1 MAYSVEKLLIPDW
14 RNVEVGGKYVHAF
27 IFHISS
33 NDLLPPGDYC
43 DVIERCAPAIVRNH
57 STASIWVQVDSPGL
71 WYPLEVRRALSHV
84 NNIAVAVTRSSSDLR
99 ISDFSNCMPYLSNS
113 KISPP
118 PFAKNWVSPVD
129 KNPLAC
135 LRVLARLGQ
144 GFTKEIASLADF
156 CISTTQDALN
166 SLEER
171 KLISHVYPSQHKGD
185 TKKLYSKEYP
195 YWILKRS
202 GLQLAL
208 RSWGVAPGVRFS
220 SRLEE
225 QHGYGEVTRHKIAS
239 RMWLASLKESYELA
253 NMWAGWTEVN
263 IPEMRLTPDAL
274 AWGRMEGRE
283 TLFWCEVESGHLSTQ
298 DTVAK
303 LLRRLGI
310 ASRYANQMEINLVF
324 GVLTVP
330 AVRESIYMAFLDVDP
345 NATVIFADWGKTGF
359 GKLPPVRWGGT
370 VVQQK
375 VETQDQIQV

>member
-14 RNVEVGGKYVHAF
+14 RNVDVGGKYVHAF
-27 IFHISS
+27 IFPISS
-33 NDLLPPGDYC
+33 NNLLPPGDYC
-43 DVIERCAPAIVRNH
+43 ATIEKCAPAIVRNH

-84 NNIAVAVTRSSSDLR
+84 KNIAVAVTRSGSDLR

-113 KISPP
+113 RISSP

-129 KNPLAC
+129 ENPLAC

-144 GFTKEIASLADF
+144 GLTKEIASLADF
-156 CISTTQDALN
+156 CIRTTQDALN

-171 KLISHVYPSQHKGD
+171 KLISHVYPAQERD
-185 TKKLYSKEYP
+185 AKKLYSKKYP

-202 GLQLAL
+202 GLRVAL

-225 QHGYGEVTRHKIAS
+225 QHGVGEGIRHKTAS
-239 RMWLASLKESYELA
+239 RSWLASLKKSYEGLA
-253 NMWAGWTEVN
+253 DVWAGWTEVS

-274 AWGRMEGRE
+274 AWGKMEGRE

-298 DTVAK
+298 ETAAK
-303 LLRRLGI
+303 LLRRLRI
-310 ASRYANQMEINLVF
+310 ASRYANQMEMKLVF

-330 AVRESIYMAFLDVDP
+330 AVRDSIPMAFLDIDP
-345 NATVIFADWGKTGF
+345 NAAVILADWGKAGF
-359 GKLPPVRWGGT
+359 GKLPSVRWGRVT
-370 VVQQK
+370 MESEVQQ
-375 VETQDQIQV
+375 QV

>member
-1 MAYSVEKLLIPDW
+1 M
-14 RNVEVGGKYVHAF
+14 
-27 IFHISS
+27 
-33 NDLLPPGDYC
+33 PPGDYC
-43 DVIERCAPAIVRNH
+43 ATIEKCAPAIVRNH

-84 NNIAVAVTRSSSDLR
+84 KNIAVAVTRSGSDLR

-113 KISPP
+113 RISSP

-144 GFTKEIASLADF
+144 GLTKEIASLADF
-156 CISTTQDALN
+156 CTRTTQDALN

-171 KLISHVYPSQHKGD
+171 KLISHVYPSQKGD
-185 TKKLYSKEYP
+185 AEKLYSKQYP

-202 GLQLAL
+202 GLRVAL

-225 QHGYGEVTRHKIAS
+225 QHGEGEGIRHKIAS
-239 RMWLASLKESYELA
+239 RSWLASLKESYKELA
-253 NMWAGWTEVN
+253 EVWAGWTEVS

-274 AWGRMEGRE
+274 AWGKMEGRE

-298 DTVAK
+298 ETAAK
-303 LLRRLGI
+303 LLRRLRI
-310 ASRYANQMEINLVF
+310 ASRYANQMEMKLVF

-330 AVRESIYMAFLDVDP
+330 AVRDSIPMAFLDIDP
-345 NATVIFADWGKTGF
+345 NAAVILADWGRMVLENCPRYDGA
-359 GKLPPVRWGGT
+359 V
-370 VVQQK
+370 
-375 VETQDQIQV
+375 